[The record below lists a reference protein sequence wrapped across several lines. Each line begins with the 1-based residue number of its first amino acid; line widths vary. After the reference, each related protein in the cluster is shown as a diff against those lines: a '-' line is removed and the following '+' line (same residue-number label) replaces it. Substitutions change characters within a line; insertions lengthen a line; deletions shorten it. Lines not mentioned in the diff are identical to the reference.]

1 MCTSEC
7 TTATRTAPLERGYFG
22 LQGLC
27 PGQRTGIL
35 ADGRSVAYSGLYTD
49 GWTRACGIRAR
60 SDESAIRK
68 YFQMKIFTDFLC
80 TPYAHFTVCV
90 IECKC

>member
-7 TTATRTAPLERGYFG
+7 TTATQTAPRERGYFG

-35 ADGRSVAYSGLYTD
+35 ADCRSAAYSGLYTD
-49 GWTRACGIRAR
+49 GWTRACRIKSW
-60 SDESAIRK
+60 SDESAVRK
-68 YFQMKIFTDFLC
+68 YFQYEDIYGFFMHSLC
-80 TPYAHFTVCV
+80 AFYGLRHRM
-90 IECKC
+90 